1 MGGWRSWN
9 GSLSDTELSAVMTAA
24 KPIPAQSRDAFLRD
38 VSIELSR
45 FEVIGPGLVARA
57 CSKIQ
62 RQYLNAPSFTGN
74 SFAKHGHR

>member
-1 MGGWRSWN
+1 
-9 GSLSDTELSAVMTAA
+9 MTAA

-62 RQYLNAPSFTGN
+62 RQYLNGPQVRRGADRPAPYQGWR
-74 SFAKHGHR
+74 AA

>member
-1 MGGWRSWN
+1 
-9 GSLSDTELSAVMTAA
+9 MTAA

-62 RQYLNAPSFTGN
+62 RIPQRAEF
-74 SFAKHGHR
+74 HRQ